1 MKMINGKKAKQG
13 GFVIATELV
22 LIVSILVLGLVI
34 GLTTMRDSVN
44 AEMQDVASAVGALD
58 QTYVIMGITNSV
70 STAAVAGSTFDDAV
84 DTNAGDNGQFSY
96 VAGVG
101 GEVGASTGGA
111 AVAAVDAVGA
121 AGTASAN

>member
-1 MKMINGKKAKQG
+1 MKMINVKKVKQG

-34 GLTTMRDSVN
+34 GLTTIRDSVN

-58 QTYVIMGITNSV
+58 QTYVIMGITNPET
-70 STAAVAGSTFDDAV
+70 TAAVAGSTFDDAV
-84 DTNAGDNGQFSY
+84 DTEAGDNGQFAY

-101 GEVGASTGGA
+101 GEAGVTAGGT
-111 AVAAVDAVGA
+111 AVAAVDAAFA
-121 AGTASAN
+121 AGTATAQ